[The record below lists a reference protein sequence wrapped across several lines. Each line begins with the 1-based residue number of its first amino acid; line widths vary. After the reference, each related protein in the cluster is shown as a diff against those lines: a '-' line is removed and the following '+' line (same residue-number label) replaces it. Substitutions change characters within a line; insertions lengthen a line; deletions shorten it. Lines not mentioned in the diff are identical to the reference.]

1 MDYDIVNIQTSQ
13 NVLACVY
20 DRTAT
25 YFKQRI
31 QEKQENLALRNTL
44 LWILRHCAEINLEY
58 ELVIHLTIGQY
69 LLLRV

>member
-1 MDYDIVNIQTSQ
+1 MDYDIESIQTLQ

-25 YFKQRI
+25 YFEQRI

-44 LWILRHCAEINLEY
+44 LWILRLCEN
-58 ELVIHLTIGQY
+58 
-69 LLLRV
+69 